1 MRIKQLTVGIKSVEK
16 SLKEF
21 AHVVKRAQAGKIVH
35 EAKEEVNFVSLEAFN
50 SFFTPKR
57 MELLKLIHH
66 KHPGSIYELAKIADR
81 DLKNVQDDVA
91 LLARVGLVELEQK
104 HEGRGKTVPHVDYD
118 KLRFEIAV

>member
-1 MRIKQLTVGIKSVEK
+1 MKVKQLTIGIKSVEEG
-16 SLKEF
+16 LKEF
-21 AHVVKRAQAGKIVH
+21 AQVLKRAQAGKAVH

-50 SFFTPKR
+50 RFFTPKR

-91 LLARVGLVELEQK
+91 LLARVGLVELEQS
-104 HEGRGKTVPHVDYD
+104 HAGREKTVPHVEYNT
-118 KLRFEIAV
+118 LRFEIAV